1 MVIEL
6 KTISYYELDDIMK
19 EMEARGFMSKRK
31 FWQDYATEFG
41 VNRGAIAWFG
51 FDYYEYTDKAETYEV
66 YFAEVKRML
75 GLPEKTDGIMVKT
88 DW

>member
-6 KTISYYELDDIMK
+6 KTISYYELNDIMQ
-19 EMEARGFMSKRK
+19 EMERRGFMSKRE
-31 FWQDYATEFG
+31 FWQDYACEFG

-51 FDYYEYTDKAETYEV
+51 FDYYEYTDKEEMYKV

>member
-1 MVIEL
+1 MEIKP
-6 KTISYYELDDIMK
+6 KTITYYELNDIME
-19 EMEARGFMSKRK
+19 EMERRGFMSKRK

-41 VNRGAIAWFG
+41 VDRGAIAWFG
-51 FDYYEYTDKAETYEV
+51 FEYYQYTEKGEVYKV

-75 GLPEKTDGIMVKT
+75 GLPEKISGIIVKT

>member
-6 KTISYYELDDIMK
+6 KTISYYELEDIMQ
-19 EMEARGFMSKRK
+19 EMEARGFMSKRE
-31 FWQDYATEFG
+31 FWKDYATEFG
-41 VNRGAIAWFG
+41 VNRGAISWFG
-51 FDYYEYTDKAETYEV
+51 FDYYEFTDKEEMYKV

-75 GLPEKTDGIMVKT
+75 GVPEKTDGIMVKT